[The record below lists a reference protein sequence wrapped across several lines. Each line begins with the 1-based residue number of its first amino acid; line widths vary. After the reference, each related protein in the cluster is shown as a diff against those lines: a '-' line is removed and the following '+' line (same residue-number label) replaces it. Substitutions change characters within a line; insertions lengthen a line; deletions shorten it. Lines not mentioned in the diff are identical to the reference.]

1 MYRIPTIVKGTPM
14 RPNSKKPN
22 VPILEPSR
30 TDRTMA
36 LGGVPAKVIIPPRPA
51 AKASGIRSLPRA
63 MPEAAAMPIVTGSS
77 TAVVLVLDN
86 AAESTAAST
95 ITAAISPRSL
105 PPASLVKK
113 LPALV
118 GDAHGEQCVAHDK
131 HANKKDSRGVD
142 EATERVCHRNNA
154 G

>member
-1 MYRIPTIVKGTPM
+1 
-14 RPNSKKPN
+14 
-22 VPILEPSR
+22 
-30 TDRTMA
+30 MA

-118 GDAHGEQCVAHDK
+118 
-131 HANKKDSRGVD
+131 
-142 EATERVCHRNNA
+142 ATPVENSASPTINMPTKRITEELTKPLNASVTEITRVR
-154 G
+154 